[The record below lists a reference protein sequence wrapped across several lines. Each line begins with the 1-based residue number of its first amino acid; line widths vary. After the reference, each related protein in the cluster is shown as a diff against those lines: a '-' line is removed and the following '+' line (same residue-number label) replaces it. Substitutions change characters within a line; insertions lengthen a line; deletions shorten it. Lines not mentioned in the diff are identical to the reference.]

1 MKRKLKLQ
9 MQISVDGFVST
20 GTNDDQ
26 TWVTW
31 ALEDIFQD
39 VWDLSNSADTILI
52 GRKLAVDYIPFW
64 QETFKNPNDPMFAFA
79 NQIVNARKIVFTKT
93 LEKSIWENT
102 EIAKGDLVDEVNNLK
117 DQNGKDIVVY
127 GGTSF
132 VSSLVE
138 NNLIDEFYFYVNPVV
153 LGKGETI
160 FDKLKNP
167 IKMTQV
173 KSKEYNSGIN
183 LFFYKLKE

>member
-1 MKRKLKLQ
+1 MRKLKLQ
-9 MQISVDGFVST
+9 MQISLDGFVST
-20 GTNDDQ
+20 GPNDDQ

-39 VWDLSNSADTILI
+39 VWDLSNSTDTILI

-64 QETFKNPNDPMFAFA
+64 QETYKKPNDPMFAFA
-79 NQIVNARKIVFTKT
+79 DQIVNAKKIVFTKT

-102 EIAKGDLVDEVNNLK
+102 EIAKGDLVQEVNYLK
-117 DQNGKDIVVY
+117 SQTGKDIIVY

-138 NNLIDEFYFYVNPVV
+138 NNLIDEYYFYVNPVV
-153 LGKGETI
+153 LGKGESI
-160 FDKLKNP
+160 FGKLKNP
-167 IKMTQV
+167 TQLNLL
-173 KSKEYNSGIN
+173 KTKKYNCGIN
-183 LFFYKLKE
+183 LSVYKMKG